1 MSSGL
6 TEKNNMEEMES
17 HSNIDATQGSS
28 GTDTSKKTVDL
39 MNSLEVQVMKEEENG
54 NDFIDIDFE
63 NLDEGKFYRVEY
75 QGDVYSI
82 EKLPNGNIAFYE
94 VVN

>member
-6 TEKNNMEEMES
+6 TEKNDLETES
-17 HSNIDATQGSS
+17 HANIDATEGSS

-39 MNSLEVQVMKEEENG
+39 INSLEVQVMKEEDG
-54 NDFIDIDFE
+54 NDFIDVDFE

-82 EKLPNGNIAFYE
+82 EKLANGNMAFYE

>member
-1 MSSGL
+1 
-6 TEKNNMEEMES
+6 
-17 HSNIDATQGSS
+17 
-28 GTDTSKKTVDL
+28 
-39 MNSLEVQVMKEEENG
+39 MKEEEDG
-54 NDFIDIDFE
+54 NDFIDVDFE

-82 EKLPNGNIAFYE
+82 EKLANGNMAFYE